1 MWGWSINLFRIRG
14 ITISLHW
21 FFLLLL
27 GYYAYDGWA
36 HFGMPGM
43 WWNSAQVLLVFA
55 CVVLHELGHSFTAMR
70 FGIGVRRILLTP
82 LGGMAQFDSI
92 PKNPVQE
99 LLITVAGP
107 AVNFAIVAALWF
119 FVDFP
124 DGWDVPTGSLTLED
138 VGRMLFSANLV
149 LGIFNL
155 YPAFPMDGGRILRAL
170 LAIRLPYLRA
180 TFWAV
185 VISRVL
191 TGIGIVASIYFH
203 DYILTALFLF
213 IMTAGNA
220 EYVMLKRREAQEAQ
234 WREMAARH
242 YEVPPA
248 GEPPMLNS

>member
-1 MWGWSINLFRIRG
+1 
-14 ITISLHW
+14 
-21 FFLLLL
+21 
-27 GYYAYDGWA
+27 
-36 HFGMPGM
+36 
-43 WWNSAQVLLVFA
+43 
-55 CVVLHELGHSFTAMR
+55 
-70 FGIGVRRILLTP
+70 
-82 LGGMAQFDSI
+82 MAQFDSI

-99 LLITVAGP
+99 LLITAAGP

-124 DGWDVPTGSLTLED
+124 DGWDVPTGSVSVED

-149 LGIFNL
+149 LGTFNL

-170 LAIRLPYLRA
+170 LAFRLPYLRA

-191 TGIGIVASIYFH
+191 TAIGIAISIYLH
-203 DYILTALFLF
+203 DYLLTALFLF

-242 YEVPPA
+242 YASPPA
-248 GEPPMLNS
+248 GEPPVLNG